1 MMATVTLVY
10 LGAIYLACLMFV
22 IKSKDFLN
30 PVHLFLLSMVPPY
43 VLFYFVDGTELH
55 LMTYLLYIIT
65 ASSFIIGY
73 FYIVVI
79 SKLMR
84 SSSIKRT
91 NPGVQLQ
98 FKKIN
103 SLLNLFLFIGLVGFA
118 LAASKAFE
126 FSQIGP
132 DGPLFNLRY
141 AAIVLGLDIG
151 YPKYMLIFLQISILL
166 MIIIRAHNYKT
177 ILFLTS
183 IWAISSMFTM
193 ARTGLLLALTSVFAA
208 YYLRDRF
215 ICGDTTFHL
224 KAFIISGVVFILSF
238 FGIALATKRM
248 KSDLWNTFL
257 HYYISPIVA
266 FDQHVLNFDSY
277 SLGWNTFYPFVKLL
291 SILGC
296 QFEISEPYVPPGQ
309 PNVFTMMAGP
319 YLDYGAIGL
328 VIVPFFLGLT
338 YAIIYRRVRKGGIYS
353 IAFYSLFIYP
363 LIMSFFAYQYSLAS
377 WLYYIIVLSMVKIW
391 EMLRC
396 SSK

>member
-84 SSSIKRT
+84 SSSIKKT
-91 NPGVQLQ
+91 NPGVQFQ

-103 SLLNLFLFIGLVGFA
+103 SLLNLFLFIGLVGFV

-126 FSQIGP
+126 FSQMGP

-151 YPKYMLIFLQISILL
+151 
-166 MIIIRAHNYKT
+166 
-177 ILFLTS
+177 
-183 IWAISSMFTM
+183 
-193 ARTGLLLALTSVFAA
+193 
-208 YYLRDRF
+208 
-215 ICGDTTFHL
+215 
-224 KAFIISGVVFILSF
+224 
-238 FGIALATKRM
+238 
-248 KSDLWNTFL
+248 
-257 HYYISPIVA
+257 
-266 FDQHVLNFDSY
+266 
-277 SLGWNTFYPFVKLL
+277 
-291 SILGC
+291 
-296 QFEISEPYVPPGQ
+296 
-309 PNVFTMMAGP
+309 
-319 YLDYGAIGL
+319 
-328 VIVPFFLGLT
+328 
-338 YAIIYRRVRKGGIYS
+338 
-353 IAFYSLFIYP
+353 
-363 LIMSFFAYQYSLAS
+363 
-377 WLYYIIVLSMVKIW
+377 
-391 EMLRC
+391 
-396 SSK
+396 